1 MLKHGRNQAEQVT
14 KGVGLDLGGSYN
26 RGTPVFGDRRVQ
38 VEKVRL
44 LPSRLD
50 PHRTDETWGL
60 QNLVALPNVQEI
72 ITLPTSYFIFLSGCQ
87 ILGQHTRALESPLY
101 HAEIIACTK

>member
-38 VEKVRL
+38 VEKCDFSL
-44 LPSRLD
+44 LDWTHIAQTRPGDYITLEKPGLGDSGALRLD
-50 PHRTDETWGL
+50 EARRMGRPWL
-60 QNLVALPNVQEI
+60 NLVALPNVYEI
-72 ITLPTSYFIFLSGCQ
+72 ITLPT
-87 ILGQHTRALESPLY
+87 
-101 HAEIIACTK
+101 